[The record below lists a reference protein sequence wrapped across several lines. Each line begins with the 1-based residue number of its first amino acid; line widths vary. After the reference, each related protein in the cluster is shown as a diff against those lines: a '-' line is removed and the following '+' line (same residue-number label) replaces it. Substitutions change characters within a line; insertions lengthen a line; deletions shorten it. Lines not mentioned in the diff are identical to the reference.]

1 MTKPFYTSAAQQDF
15 ADILNY
21 IARDNPSAAVAWVEK
36 VEAKCLT
43 IAKNPSLGDMQRH
56 LGDGIRASVVGR
68 YVIFYREANHRV
80 EILRV
85 IPGDR
90 NITHL

>member
-1 MTKPFYTSAAQQDF
+1 MTKPFYTSAARQDL
-15 ADILNY
+15 ADILQY
-21 IARDNPSAAVAWVEK
+21 VARDKPSAAVAWIEK
-36 VEAKCLT
+36 VDAKCLA
-43 IAKNPSLGDMQRH
+43 IAKNPSFGELQRH
-56 LGDGIRASVVGR
+56 LGEGILASVVGR
-68 YVIFYREANHRV
+68 YVIFYREANYCV